1 MAFGGDRLARGART
15 ADFSVQTDISQF
27 EFDVM
32 QMDRAEVAIKYGLSE
47 SQLDIYEAER
57 LGGTRLPDL
66 KTVEVQKE
74 EADKKLF
81 TVSDRR
87 PIFDDKLETPE
98 FEAPEKEYSL
108 FRPIMDRIL
117 VKRVG
122 LDKNTRV
129 LSDGSLL
136 DKRTGFVTPG
146 SYRQHSNVGIVLA
159 AGQFVAIGGI
169 REPME
174 NIVKPGYRVTFG
186 DYNSEKFILTPE
198 KEKALCEAVGI
209 PYLPEDES
217 IRIVRVQDVRGIEV
231 PVE

>member
-32 QMDRAEVAIKYGLSE
+32 QLDRSEVLAKYGLSE
-47 SQLDIYEAER
+47 AELDVFEAKR
-57 LGGTRLPDL
+57 LEGDRLPEL
-66 KTVEVQKE
+66 QTAASKKE
-74 EADKKLF
+74 ELEKPLF

-87 PIFDDKLETPE
+87 LVIDDKPAEP
-98 FEAPEKEYSL
+98 EAPEKEYAL

-122 LDKNTRV
+122 PDKNTRV
-129 LSDGSLL
+129 LPDGSLQNI
-136 DKRTGFVTPG
+136 KTGFITPG

-159 AGQFVAIGGI
+159 VGQFVAIGGI

-186 DYNSEKFILTPE
+186 DYNSEKFLLSPE
-198 KEKALCEAVGI
+198 KEKALSEQVGI

-231 PVE
+231 PVV